1 MDDYFLQN
9 DALKSASEAD
19 FLATT
24 LDLKKRVGFL
34 GIYDM
39 HEKSE
44 MIFNEVKRLTENRLA
59 NIVKKYK
66 HH

>member
-9 DALKSASEAD
+9 DALKSASEAG
-19 FLATT
+19 FLTTT
-24 LDLKKRVGFL
+24 LDLKKRVSFL

-44 MIFNEVKRLTENRLA
+44 MIFNEVKRLT
-59 NIVKKYK
+59 
-66 HH
+66 

>member
-9 DALKSASEAD
+9 DALKSASEAG

-24 LDLKKRVGFL
+24 LDLKKRVSFL

-44 MIFNEVKRLTENRLA
+44 MIFNEVKRLT
-59 NIVKKYK
+59 
-66 HH
+66 